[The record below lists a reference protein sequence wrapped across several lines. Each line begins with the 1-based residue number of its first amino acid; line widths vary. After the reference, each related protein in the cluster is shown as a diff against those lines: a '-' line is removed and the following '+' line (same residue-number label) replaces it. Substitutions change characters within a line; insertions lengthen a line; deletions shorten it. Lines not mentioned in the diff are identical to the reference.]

1 MIFIDKK
8 LYGCVDHFRRAC
20 LWKND
25 FKDSTGFF
33 ITLCMLELPRHVVLL
48 VLLTSSFLRSVSSVF
63 FIFEEGF
70 FSLFYF
76 IFFRWHTK
84 GIYDGYYKNITPKR
98 SAEIISSLIFD
109 LYSLYVYLL
118 DRVIRYHTYLVTERF
133 NPIKYGYHLL
143 HKTL

>member
-1 MIFIDKK
+1 MQKVIFIDKNYMVAVII
-8 LYGCVDHFRRAC
+8 LGV
-20 LWKND
+20 
-25 FKDSTGFF
+25 
-33 ITLCMLELPRHVVLL
+33 PRHVVLL

-109 LYSLYVYLL
+109 
-118 DRVIRYHTYLVTERF
+118 R
-133 NPIKYGYHLL
+133 
-143 HKTL
+143 